1 MGLRPASLCSSTV
14 GLRPDSLCSSI
25 CLILLMTL
33 SGWACS
39 DSSPVASP
47 PGYDLKNPQK
57 FIMTETLHEISGIVF
72 LPGKDDSLYAIE
84 DEDGRLYYFK
94 AGESQ
99 ASYTKFGKR
108 GDYEDVTVIDEGR
121 TFVVLRSDGSLY
133 VFPAR
138 DIRGERKLTN
148 VQEYPNILPQG
159 EYEGLFG
166 DADGTLYA
174 LCKNCKQDDQKDEVS
189 CYKLRRGQ
197 GGALAV
203 TEHFSIDISNIHLPK
218 EQRRGKFR
226 PSCLARHPITHE
238 WYIISSVNKVLLVL
252 NEQWV
257 LKEAYSL
264 KPSLFKQPE
273 GLAFDSV
280 GNMYISN
287 EGGDGDPNVLL
298 FKYKP

>member
-1 MGLRPASLCSSTV
+1 M
-14 GLRPDSLCSSI
+14 GLRPDSLCSSL
-25 CLILLMTL
+25 CSFLLAL
-33 SGWACS
+33 SGWACT
-39 DSSPVASP
+39 DSGSSVASP

-57 FIMTETLHEISGIVF
+57 FIMGEALHEISGIVF

-94 AGESQ
+94 AGESKT
-99 ASYTKFGKR
+99 AYTKFGKR
-108 GDYEDVTVIDEGR
+108 GDYEDVTVIDGGR

-133 VFPAR
+133 VFPAG
-138 DIRGERKLTN
+138 DIRRGEKLTN
-148 VQEYPNILPQG
+148 VQEYPNILPEG
-159 EYEGLFG
+159 EYEGLYG

-189 CYKLRRGQ
+189 VYKLLHGKDGR
-197 GGALAV
+197 LSV
-203 TEHFSIDISNIHLPK
+203 TSHFTVDISNIDLPK

-238 WYIISSVNKVLLVL
+238 WYVISSVNKVLLVL
-252 NEQWV
+252 NEQWK
-257 LKEAYSL
+257 LKAAISL

-273 GLAFDSV
+273 GLAFDSR

-287 EGGDGDPNVLL
+287 EGGDGDANVLL
-298 FKYKP
+298 FKYNRAQ

>member
-1 MGLRPASLCSSTV
+1 MAKIISLI
-14 GLRPDSLCSSI
+14 SLI
-25 CLILLMTL
+25 VL
-33 SGWACS
+33 SGWACG
-39 DSSPVASP
+39 DSGPVASP
-47 PGYDLKNPQK
+47 PGYNLNNPQK
-57 FIMTETLHEISGIVF
+57 FIMSEALHEISGIVF

-94 AGESQ
+94 AGEGR

-108 GDYEDVTVIDEGR
+108 GDYEDVTVMDGGR
-121 TFVVLRSDGSLY
+121 TFGVLRSDGSLY
-133 VFPAR
+133 VFPAG
-138 DIRGERKLTN
+138 DVRGSEKLTN
-148 VQEYPNILPQG
+148 VQEYLNILPQG

-166 DADGTLYA
+166 DTDGTLYA
-174 LCKNCKQDDQKDEVS
+174 LCKNCKQDDQRDEVS
-189 CYKLRRGQ
+189 CYKLRRQQ
-197 GGALAV
+197 GGSLAV
-203 TEHFSIDISNIHLPK
+203 MEHFSIDISSINLPK

-252 NEQWV
+252 NEQWK
-257 LKEAYSL
+257 LKAAYSL

-273 GLAFDSV
+273 GLAFDSK

-298 FKYKP
+298 FTYKP

>member
-1 MGLRPASLCSSTV
+1 MMKM
-14 GLRPDSLCSSI
+14 I
-25 CLILLMTL
+25 CLVLLMSL
-33 SGWACS
+33 SGWACGDS
-39 DSSPVASP
+39 SSPVASP

-57 FIMTETLHEISGIVF
+57 FIMSESLHEISGIVF

-94 AGESQ
+94 PGEGKG
-99 ASYTKFGKR
+99 YTKFGKR
-108 GDYEDVTVIDEGR
+108 GDYEDVAVTDGGR

-133 VFPAR
+133 VFPVG
-138 DIRGERKLTN
+138 DIRGGEKLTN
-148 VQEYPNILPQG
+148 VDEYPNILPEG
-159 EYEGLFG
+159 EYEGLYG

-189 CYKLRRGQ
+189 VYKLLRGKD
-197 GGALAV
+197 GRFGV
-203 TEHFSIDISNIHLPK
+203 TSHFSVNVSNINLPK

-238 WYIISSVNKVLLVL
+238 WYIVSSVNKILLVL
-252 NEQWV
+252 DEQW
-257 LKEAYSL
+257 KMKSAYSL

-273 GLAFDSV
+273 GLAFDKN

-287 EGGDGDPNVLL
+287 EGGDGDANVLL
-298 FKYKP
+298 FKYNQPR